1 MNYYRRIMYDIFSYT
16 KIPRSHSVVSG
27 RERGEKVVALLASHA
42 TGQSKRRGDGG
53 EDGDNHVDDHLPGF
67 CFIFY
72 GHNELGVRN

>member
-1 MNYYRRIMYDIFSYT
+1 MAFAVSRGAVGGFHCQCFVPCRGFSF
-16 KIPRSHSVVSG
+16 SHT
-27 RERGEKVVALLASHA
+27 A
-42 TGQSKRRGDGG
+42 GQTEGRGDGG